1 MRKEYKKALAT
12 GLALAVALSG
22 VSVFPTGS
30 TSKAADEGYN
40 LYFGIQTNTS
50 WVFRNQWNDATYGGI
65 NESEAFQG
73 GLFDTEDCK
82 WARTTSEGSVTGYEF
97 TLAPEDNKGAGHVPA
112 IITDALN
119 VDLSGEAKT
128 YTITCEADPTVGYL
142 DWGDTG
148 ASHEGDDLAKHPNA
162 FNSVSVSS
170 NIPADMVNVL
180 ECKLYFDDQ
189 LVNQDGLFATQYD
202 STEFGVDILNNWNE
216 ALGPN
221 NNAAYEMPKQS
232 IKIEIT
238 IQGVGTSTP
247 APGTNASPTPGTNV
261 SPAPG
266 TSSSPAP
273 GANVTPAPGTSSS
286 PAPGANVTPA
296 PNGDNKPNTSDTAKP
311 AKVKLSKVK
320 STKKKTLLVQWKKAK
335 NAAGYQVQIAKDKKF
350 KKGKKTYTVKGAKKT
365 KTTIKKLKRK
375 QKYFVR
381 VRAYNKAK
389 KYGKYSSV
397 KSVKVK

>member
-22 VSVFPTGS
+22 ISVFPAGS

-40 LYFGIQTNTS
+40 LYFGVQTNTS
-50 WVFRNQWNDATYGGI
+50 WVFRNQWNDATYGGG
-65 NESEAFQG
+65 SEAFEG

-82 WARTTSEGSVTGYEF
+82 WAQTASEGSVTGYEW

-112 IITDALN
+112 IVTDALN
-119 VDLSGEAKT
+119 VDLSGEEKT

-162 FNSVSVSS
+162 FNTVFVSS
-170 NIPADMVNVL
+170 NIPTEMVNVL
-180 ECKLYFDDQ
+180 DCKLYFDDQ
-189 LVNQDGLFATQYD
+189 LVNQDGLFATQFD
-202 STEFGVDILNNWNE
+202 STELGVDILNNWNE
-216 ALGPN
+216 VLNPN

-247 APGTNASPTPGTNV
+247 APGTSSSPAPGTSN

-273 GANVTPAPGTSSS
+273 GTNVSPAPNTT
-286 PAPGANVTPA
+286 APGANVTPA

-389 KYGKYSSV
+389 KYSV

>member
-22 VSVFPTGS
+22 ISVFPAGS

-40 LYFGIQTNTS
+40 LYFGVQTNTS
-50 WVFRNQWNDATYGGI
+50 WVFRNQWNDATYGGG
-65 NESEAFQG
+65 SEAFEG

-82 WARTTSEGSVTGYEF
+82 WAQTASEGSVTGYEW

-112 IITDALN
+112 IVTDALN
-119 VDLSGEAKT
+119 VDLSGEEKT

-162 FNSVSVSS
+162 FNTVFVSS
-170 NIPADMVNVL
+170 NIPTEMVNVL
-180 ECKLYFDDQ
+180 DCKLYFDDQ
-189 LVNQDGLFATQYD
+189 LVNQDGLFATQFD
-202 STEFGVDILNNWNE
+202 STELGVDILNNWNE
-216 ALGPN
+216 VLNPN

-247 APGTNASPTPGTNV
+247 APGTSSSPAPGTSN

-273 GANVTPAPGTSSS
+273 GTNVSPAPNTT
-286 PAPGANVTPA
+286 APGANVTPA